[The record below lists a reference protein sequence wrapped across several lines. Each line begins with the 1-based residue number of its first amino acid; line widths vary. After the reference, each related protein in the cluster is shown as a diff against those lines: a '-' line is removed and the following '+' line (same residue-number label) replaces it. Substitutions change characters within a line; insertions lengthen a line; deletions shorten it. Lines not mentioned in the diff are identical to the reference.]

1 VCGSVTVQV
10 LDAPATTVDGA
21 HVSDRTPG
29 AVVRVTSADIQEL
42 PSVALI
48 VAVWST
54 ATAPALTVKLCTVA
68 PAGTATDAGA
78 INAPLSLAK
87 VTTAPAGVESVTLQ
101 TADPSWASVVGVQ
114 LREVSRVGVVSSI
127 GVLSDDPLSDAV
139 TVAFSS
145 AVMFPAVNAN
155 EAVANPE
162 ATCTD
167 DGAINDAPPV
177 DNATV
182 APLVRDSLT
191 AQVALA
197 PECKNDGEHVNDVM
211 VIAVVNVIA
220 AVREDPLNDAVM
232 VAGWSAVSAPTV
244 AVKVA
249 VVPPDGTDTD
259 PSTVSAGL
267 LLESATVPPRDA
279 ESVTVHVLDVPEDIV
294 AGAQVRDVSVTAA
307 LTASEADR
315 TDPFSTPVMVAV
327 WSVATTAT
335 VAVKLADVAPA
346 GIDTDGGTVTDGVLL
361 ESATVPPAGL
371 VTMTTQVVD
380 VAAPTGAQVSDVMAA
395 GAVRAT
401 EADCEDPFREAV
413 TVAV

>member
-1 VCGSVTVQV
+1 
-10 LDAPATTVDGA
+10 
-21 HVSDRTPG
+21 
-29 AVVRVTSADIQEL
+29 
-42 PSVALI
+42 
-48 VAVWST
+48 
-54 ATAPALTVKLCTVA
+54 
-68 PAGTATDAGA
+68 
-78 INAPLSLAK
+78 
-87 VTTAPAGVESVTLQ
+87 
-101 TADPSWASVVGVQ
+101 
-114 LREVSRVGVVSSI
+114 
-127 GVLSDDPLSDAV
+127 
-139 TVAFSS
+139 
-145 AVMFPAVNAN
+145 
-155 EAVANPE
+155 
-162 ATCTD
+162 
-167 DGAINDAPPV
+167 
-177 DNATV
+177 
-182 APLVRDSLT
+182 
-191 AQVALA
+191 
-197 PECKNDGEHVNDVM
+197 M